1 MVVNMLTVRQL
12 MNDINTDYGK
22 IKYYVGNFLDEFYK
36 SDAKK
41 KYLMIKDEPNIKSN
55 IPLKE
60 YALIAASIHLLCSNN
75 GIEPPKW
82 IFNAKYFLDEPYFT
96 NDEKG
101 EFRKYLLLNSPPEF
115 KIRNLF
121 VLPNILSRV

>member
-1 MVVNMLTVRQL
+1 MFAFLSISNLRGIEPRKLLRLISPWLKPGALRRVQVNCAAT
-12 MNDINTDYGK
+12 N
-22 IKYYVGNFLDEFYK
+22 
-36 SDAKK
+36 
-41 KYLMIKDEPNIKSN
+41 SN
-55 IPLKE
+55 
-60 YALIAASIHLLCSNN
+60 ASIHLLCSNN
-75 GIEPPKW
+75 GVEPPKW